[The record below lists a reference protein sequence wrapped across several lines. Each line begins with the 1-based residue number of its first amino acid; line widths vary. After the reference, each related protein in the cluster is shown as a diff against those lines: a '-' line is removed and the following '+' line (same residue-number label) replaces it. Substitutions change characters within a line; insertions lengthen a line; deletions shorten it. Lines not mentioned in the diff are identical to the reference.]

1 MRREKRKKSSLS
13 AGIWTRRFLES
24 FTVTDND
31 KIRQIDAGDVY
42 YFEAVDN
49 KVFLYLEQGVYEI
62 KYKLYEIEEEYA
74 NTDFFRASKSV
85 IINLAKVKQFAPDF
99 GGRFEAQM
107 KNGEKLIISRQYAPS
122 VKRRIREILLTFC
135 MVTTGSMFVSAAYIK
150 VFWPGDP
157 QVNVDIL
164 WQIPVI
170 AFVCS
175 LGNFIH
181 PYRAVSRR
189 RVICQKILHYLYIN
203 AMVLGGGY
211 YFAWIE
217 KGNMPMLAVMYQ
229 AKKGD

>member
-1 MRREKRKKSSLS
+1 MSE
-13 AGIWTRRFLES
+13 
-24 FTVTDND
+24 
-31 KIRQIDAGDVY
+31 
-42 YFEAVDN
+42 
-49 KVFLYLEQGVYEI
+49 
-62 KYKLYEIEEEYA
+62 
-74 NTDFFRASKSV
+74 
-85 IINLAKVKQFAPDF
+85 
-99 GGRFEAQM
+99 
-107 KNGEKLIISRQYAPS
+107 S

-217 KGNMPMLAVMYQ
+217 KGNMPMLAVMALGIMLVFAAVSAVVWSWHKKEAERLNSKLQEYQ